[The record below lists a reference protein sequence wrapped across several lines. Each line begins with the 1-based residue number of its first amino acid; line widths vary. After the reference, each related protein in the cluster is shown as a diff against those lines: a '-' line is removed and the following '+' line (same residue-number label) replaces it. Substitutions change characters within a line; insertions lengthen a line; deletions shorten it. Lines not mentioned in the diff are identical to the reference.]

1 MNDMIQRIITALIF
15 LVYLIGPG
23 LARAELTASYG
34 RYHALVIGN
43 AEYRHMPDMETSI
56 RDAGIVAD
64 MLRRN
69 YGFRVELLLN
79 ASRYTIM
86 TSLNR
91 IRRDLTVE
99 DNLLIYYIGHGVVDQ
114 SNDHGFW
121 LPIDAE
127 PDNQANW
134 IDNERIIAFLKAL
147 TARHAMVVTNFFHQ
161 DTRSQI
167 VETKPAGI
175 PASEGAQDQTTMTRS
190 RTVLAS
196 RNSKTGTKGDDNG
209 HSIFARNFVEA
220 LDENSEVL
228 LGQSLF
234 ESMKERIAAAGD
246 PEPHYF
252 ALAASNDQGGE
263 FPFVSVPAHRGVQ
276 AVHRDQTASIEP
288 SQEVME
294 QAFWDLIKDESDFE
308 FFEGFLERFPGG
320 QYAAEAEKQLKSR
333 LAAHTDQTTDAEIAE
348 PTQAAEPPIYIVV
361 RQSNVRAGPSTA
373 HERVTTLRAG
383 TEVKVL
389 GQSERQ
395 DWYRIELSDGREVF
409 IHNSLLKPK
418 I

>member
-1 MNDMIQRIITALIF
+1 
-15 LVYLIGPG
+15 
-23 LARAELTASYG
+23 
-34 RYHALVIGN
+34 
-43 AEYRHMPDMETSI
+43 
-56 RDAGIVAD
+56 
-64 MLRRN
+64 
-69 YGFRVELLLN
+69 
-79 ASRYTIM
+79 
-86 TSLNR
+86 
-91 IRRDLTVE
+91 
-99 DNLLIYYIGHGVVDQ
+99 
-114 SNDHGFW
+114 
-121 LPIDAE
+121 
-127 PDNQANW
+127 
-134 IDNERIIAFLKAL
+134 
-147 TARHAMVVTNFFHQ
+147 
-161 DTRSQI
+161 
-167 VETKPAGI
+167 
-175 PASEGAQDQTTMTRS
+175 MTRS

-209 HSIFARNFVEA
+209 HSIFARTFVEA

-228 LGQSLF
+228 LGQGLF

-263 FPFVSVPAHRGVQ
+263 FPFVPVPARRGVQ
-276 AVHRDQTASIEP
+276 AVYRDQTASIEP

-320 QYAAEAEKQLKSR
+320 QYAAEAEKQLKSL
-333 LAAHTDQTTDAEIAE
+333 LAARTDQTTDAEIAE

-395 DWYRIELSDGREVF
+395 DWYRIELSDGRKAF
-409 IHNSLLKPK
+409 IHNSLVKPK